1 MKKLQ
6 IWLNAMRL
14 RTLPLS
20 LSGIFMGVAMAI
32 LYGFWD
38 FGIFF
43 FSISTTISFQILSN
57 FANDLGD
64 TLKGADNDQR
74 IGPKRTV
81 QSGLISKKQMKIA
94 LITMVLISLLSSL
107 FLILV
112 ASIGMNW
119 SLIVTFILF
128 ALLSILAAIGYT
140 IGKNAYGYYGLG
152 DLMVFIFFGLVS
164 VFGSF
169 ALFSKYLFIG
179 CIFPSIT
186 IGFLSVAVLNLNNL
200 RDYNN
205 DKKVGKK
212 TLVVRIGTE
221 LAKKYQILL
230 IFLAFI
236 AHVFFILSS
245 FTFNLLTTF
254 NGCFLL
260 LSVLPFLVLFVHLYR
275 IYKNNDLEK
284 IDTELKVVALSTF
297 VCSILTLT
305 GAFFLNF

>member
-1 MKKLQ
+1 VKKIQ

-32 LYGFWD
+32 SYGFWD
-38 FGIFF
+38 FWIFF
-43 FSISTTISFQILSN
+43 FAICTTVSFQILSN

-74 IGPKRTV
+74 IGPKRAV

-94 LITMVLISLLSSL
+94 LIAMVLISLSSSGI
-107 FLILV
+107 LILL
-112 ASIGMNW
+112 ASKGMNW
-119 SLIVTFILF
+119 SLILTFFLF
-128 ALLSILAAIGYT
+128 ALLSVLAAIGYT

-152 DLMVFIFFGLVS
+152 DLMVFIFFGFVA

-169 ALFSKYLFIG
+169 ALFSKYLFFD
-179 CIFPSIT
+179 CIYPSIT

-205 DKKVGKK
+205 DKQVGKK

-236 AHVFFILSS
+236 AHVFFLITS
-245 FTFNLLTTF
+245 FSFNLYTTVE
-254 NGCFLL
+254 GCFLL
-260 LSVLPFLVLFVHLYR
+260 LSVFPFLLLFVHLHR
-275 IYKNNDLEK
+275 IYKNKDLK
-284 IDTELKVVALSTF
+284 KLDAELKVVALSTF
-297 VCSILTLT
+297 VCSILTLL